1 MRTTISHVV
10 IHSFNS
16 TDRSDRHGD
25 HLAVALD
32 SSALVTPDA
41 GCFDQEHASF
51 FSSSAMAGSFQFAP
65 WLIGFSSSSAHY
77 CLILATARLTTAS
90 YLPQLGTSLQPRLSS
105 AHLSGLASA
114 RHISAASPQL
124 GTSPRPRLSSAHLHG
139 LASARHISDLASA
152 RPLSLR
158 HRLILGSHLRS
169 RPSPQLSSFLATDS
183 AQP

>member
-32 SSALVTPDA
+32 SSTLVTPDA
-41 GCFDQEHASF
+41 GRFDQEHASF

-105 AHLSGLASA
+105 AHLSGLGTSQRPRLSSAHLCSLASA
-114 RHISAASPQL
+114 RHISMASPQL
-124 GTSPRPRLSSAHLHG
+124 GTSPRPRLSSAHL
-139 LASARHISDLASA
+139 
-152 RPLSLR
+152 
-158 HRLILGSHLRS
+158 
-169 RPSPQLSSFLATDS
+169 
-183 AQP
+183 